1 MDDNA
6 SPPPV
11 YTTPPPMAPPPPLQ
25 PPPPVIVAPA
35 STPPPRRGRGW
46 MVFAIILMV
55 LLALS
60 LFGNLSSFM
69 SGLVFSKGG
78 KHSRTVGPRLEE
90 VITEDNDASDK
101 IAVIDVQ
108 GIITSHAFDSGGYG
122 MVELIKAQLKH
133 AEDDNKV
140 KVVILKVDSP
150 GGEVL
155 ASDEIYRAI
164 ADFQKNA
171 HKSVI
176 ASMGNLA
183 ASGGYYV
190 SAPCQ
195 WIVANPL
202 TITGSIGVIMHS
214 WNYRGLM
221 NKVGLQPETYKSGK
235 FKDMLSGERNP
246 EEIPPE
252 EREMVQGLINETYNR
267 FKSVVAKGR
276 AEAHERNKKNSAN
289 DQGRTLARD
298 WEDYADGRVL
308 SGSEALK
315 LGFVDQNGNFE
326 DAVDRAKL
334 IAGISSANLVEFRQ
348 RYDISDIFRLFGQSE
363 SRVVKLDLGVEGP
376 KLQAGQ
382 LYFLSPTLAH

>member
-1 MDDNA
+1 MDDKPA
-6 SPPPV
+6 PPPV
-11 YTTPPPMAPPPPLQ
+11 YPTPPPMAPPPPLQ
-25 PPPPVIVAPA
+25 PLPPVIVAPA

-55 LLALS
+55 LLTFS
-60 LFGNLSSFM
+60 LFGNFSSFM
-69 SGLVFSKGG
+69 SGLIFSKGG
-78 KHSRTVGPRLEE
+78 KHTRTVGPRLEE
-90 VITEDNDASDK
+90 VITDDNDATDK

-140 KVVILKVDSP
+140 KAVILKVDSP

-164 ADFQKNA
+164 SDFQKNA
-171 HKSVI
+171 HKSVV

-195 WIVANPL
+195 WIIANPL
-202 TITGSIGVIMHS
+202 TITGSIGVILHS

-246 EEIPPE
+246 DEIPAE

-308 SGSEALK
+308 SGSEALQ

-326 DAVDRAKL
+326 DAVDRAKT

-363 SRVVKLDLGVEGP
+363 SRVVKLDLGVEAP
-376 KLQAGQ
+376 KLQVGQ